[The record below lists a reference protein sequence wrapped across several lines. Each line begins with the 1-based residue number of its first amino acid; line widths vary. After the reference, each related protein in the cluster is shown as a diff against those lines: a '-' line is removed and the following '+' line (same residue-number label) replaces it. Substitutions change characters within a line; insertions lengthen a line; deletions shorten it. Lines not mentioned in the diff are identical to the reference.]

1 MQQITNR
8 QYRLLILAIWLFW
21 SALLIGIMLF
31 SGSDLITDPDDY
43 MRMVE
48 VRDWLGGQSWFDV
61 SQHRINPPF
70 GGSMHW
76 SRWLDVPIAGI
87 YLLGSAFLKPA
98 VATQLAFIATPMLSL
113 GVLMMVVASVTRK
126 LSNRGTALVAIFL
139 LPTFP
144 LLLRQ
149 FLPGRIDHHGWQIVM
164 ACAALWGLLHKN
176 QAKGGL
182 IMAAALAFWMHIS
195 IEGLPFVA
203 GFGVLLAFLHF
214 FPAYSTHGPRDFRF
228 TWFVPATMVF
238 SALFLLSTRDATALA
253 TVYCDAVAWPL
264 LVAMAIASAGVLL
277 AAKLYA
283 PRILAMSAVGVSA
296 AIGAALYVKLSG
308 GCALDPFGNL
318 TPLVRNFWHETIT
331 EGLPIT
337 KQAAAIIT
345 VLLFAPLVALLT
357 LRNIWSGLDSDH
369 KKQWGALAFL
379 LLFASAM
386 SFYVQRTGT
395 VAEAYAIPLF
405 AVLAGIIVSQVQR
418 INIMPLR
425 VLLTTSLLIAMLP
438 VSAFV
443 AGNLAF
449 AAPEAKTVKASTVS
463 KLRPCDTQ
471 DLRRLPKG
479 LIFTTMAAGP
489 DILYHTQ
496 HSVYVSGY
504 HRNHDQMHVLIATML
519 GVPDA
524 AEAVLRKAHIDY
536 VVICPNHFET
546 QSYLAEGKAN
556 FASSLLSKTPPTW
569 LRPVAGFEGSAMRI
583 YRLARESPVKGRQ
596 RAEQGLLMREK

>member
-21 SALLIGIMLF
+21 SALLIGIMLR
-31 SGSDLITDPDDY
+31 SSSDLITDPDDY

-87 YLLGSAFLKPA
+87 YLLGSLFLKPA
-98 VATQLAFIATPMLSL
+98 AATQLAFIATPILCL
-113 GVLMMVVASVTRK
+113 GVLMAIIASVTRQ
-126 LSNRGTALVAIFL
+126 LTNRATALAAIFL

-144 LLLRQ
+144 LLIRQ

-164 ACAALWGLLHKN
+164 ACVALWGLLHKD
-176 QAKGGL
+176 QRKGGL

-203 GFGVLLAFLHF
+203 GFGALLAFLHF

-228 TWFVPATMVF
+228 TWFVPATMAF
-238 SALFLLSTRDATALA
+238 STPFLVSTRDATALA

-264 LVAMAIASAGVLL
+264 LVAMAVASVGALL
-277 AAKLYA
+277 AAKLYDR
-283 PRILAMSAVGVSA
+283 RILAMGAVGVSA
-296 AIGAALYVKLSG
+296 AIGAALYVRLSG

-318 TPLVRNFWHETIT
+318 TPLVRSFWHETIT

-337 KQAAAIIT
+337 KQAAAIVT
-345 VLLFAPLVALLT
+345 VLLFVPIAALLA
-357 LRNIWSGLDSDH
+357 LRHIWPSLDSEH
-369 KKQWGALAFL
+369 KKQWGAIAFL
-379 LLFASAM
+379 LVFASAM

-395 VAEAYAIPLF
+395 AAEAYAIPLF

-418 INIMPLR
+418 ITIMPLR
-425 VLLTTSLLIAMLP
+425 VLLTTTLLIAMLP

-443 AGNLAF
+443 AGNIAF
-449 AAPEAKTVKASTVS
+449 AAPETKTVKASTTS

-471 DLRRLPKG
+471 DLTRLPMG

-489 DILYHTQ
+489 DILFHTQ

-519 GVPDA
+519 GTPDA
-524 AEAVLRKAHIDY
+524 AQAMLRKTHVDY
-536 VVICPNHFET
+536 VVICPSHFET

-556 FASSLLSKTPPTW
+556 FAASLLSKNPPAW
-569 LRPVAGFEGSAMRI
+569 LRPVAGFEGSAMRV
-583 YRLARESPVKGRQ
+583 YRLSPESPVKGVATR
-596 RAEQGLLMREK
+596 